1 MARAPMANALNV
13 GSTGGALAPSG
24 GNFLSTVT
32 RYTAQPSVKRAMPMM
47 IAVLSGV
54 IGLVFFALLQQ
65 PNRTTLYASLPEAEK
80 AQIVDALTNNGV
92 DVALDPA
99 TGDVL
104 VPVAD
109 LHSSRMKLAA
119 LGLPSTAADGYDSLS
134 NIPMGTSRSVE
145 MMRLKQSQEVE
156 LARSIMEIRAIKSA
170 RVHLA
175 IPERTVFVRDQAT
188 PSASVFLQLAG
199 GRSLDE
205 SQVEA
210 IINLVSASISGMS
223 KEDVTVVDQQGRM
236 LSKAIDDPASI
247 TTDNQFQYRM
257 RLENIY
263 RSRIESLV
271 SPLVGAGN
279 VNAQVNI
286 EIDFTRS
293 ESTEERVDPDGNAL
307 RSEQTSRDSTSQ
319 APARGI
325 PGTTANTPP
334 NEATLNATAA
344 VDQNGLGAEDTTN
357 NTTTSGTMS
366 ELKNYEVSRTVA
378 TTQNP
383 SNRIVRIDAAVLLRE
398 NTIIDPATGL
408 EVPEVMAPELMK
420 EIEQLVSSALGMNM
434 ARGDTLAVTSRPF
447 VNRVEGVVEN
457 WHEQPW
463 VANIAKQG
471 AMIILLAVITLG
483 VVKPLLNRVLVPSG
497 NEMVARGGL
506 SEDEATAL
514 ESIEVGEGETLE
526 DIKAKLKPKKS
537 NISMEMLD
545 TANTYDDKVALI
557 RMIVGDEA
565 GRVSN
570 VFKEMIKK
578 DMQLIG

>member
-1 MARAPMANALNV
+1 MANALNV

-271 SPLVGAGN
+271 SPLV
-279 VNAQVNI
+279 NAQVNI

-293 ESTEERVDPDGNAL
+293 ESTEERVDPNGNAL
-307 RSEQTSRDSTSQ
+307 RSEQTSRDSSSQ

-334 NEATLNATAA
+334 NEAQLAETAT
-344 VDQNGLGAEDTTN
+344 VDPNGLGAEA

-383 SNRIVRIDAAVLLRE
+383 SNRILRIDAAVLLRE
-398 NTIIDPATGL
+398 NTIIDPTTGL

-420 EIEQLVSSALGMNM
+420 EIEQLVSSALGMNKE
-434 ARGDTLAVTSRPF
+434 RGDTLAVTSRPF

-471 AMIILLAVITLG
+471 AMILLLAVITLG

-506 SEDEATAL
+506 SEDEAVAL

>member
-1 MARAPMANALNV
+1 MANALNV

-24 GNFLSTVT
+24 GNFLSTVS
-32 RYTAQPSVKRAMPMM
+32 RYTAQPSVKRALPMM
-47 IAVLSGV
+47 VAVLSGV
-54 IGLVFFALLQQ
+54 IGLIFFALLQQ

-92 DVALDPA
+92 DVALDPT

-175 IPERTVFVRDQAT
+175 VPERTVFVRDQAT

-293 ESTEERVDPDGNAL
+293 ESTEERVDPNGNAL
-307 RSEQTSRDSTSQ
+307 RSEQTSRDSSSQ

-334 NEATLNATAA
+334 NEAQLAETAT
-344 VDQNGLGAEDTTN
+344 VDPNGLGAEA

-383 SNRIVRIDAAVLLRE
+383 SNRILRIDAAVLLRE
-398 NTIIDPATGL
+398 NTIIDPTTGL

-420 EIEQLVSSALGMNM
+420 EIEQLVSSALGMNKE
-434 ARGDTLAVTSRPF
+434 RGDTLAVTSRPF

-471 AMIILLAVITLG
+471 AMILLLAVITLG

-506 SEDEATAL
+506 SEDEAVAL

>member
-1 MARAPMANALNV
+1 MANALNV
-13 GSTGGALAPSG
+13 GSTSGALTPSG
-24 GNFLSTVT
+24 GNFLSTIS

-47 IAVLSGV
+47 VAVLSGV
-54 IGLVFFALLQQ
+54 IGLIFFALLQQ

-92 DVALDPA
+92 DVALDPT

-119 LGLPSTAADGYDSLS
+119 LGLPSTVPDGYDSLS

-145 MMRLKQSQEVE
+145 MVRLKQSQEVE

-236 LSKAIDDPASI
+236 LSKAIDDPSSI

-279 VNAQVNI
+279 VNAQVNV

-293 ESTEERVDPDGNAL
+293 ETTEERVDPNGNAL

-319 APARGI
+319 AQARGI
-325 PGTTANTPP
+325 PGTVSNATP
-334 NEATLNATAA
+334 NEAALNAL
-344 VDQNGLGAEDTTN
+344 DENGLATLATEGNSTTLG
-357 NTTTSGTMS
+357 SMS

-383 SNRIVRIDAAVLLRE
+383 SNRIIRIDAAVLLRE
-398 NTIIDPATGL
+398 STIIDPITGL
-408 EVPEVMAPELMK
+408 VIPEVMAPALLK
-420 EIEQLVSSALGMNM
+420 EIEQLVSSALGMNI

-447 VNRVEGVVEN
+447 VNRVEGVIEN

-463 VANIAKQG
+463 VANVAKQV
-471 AMIILLAVITLG
+471 AMILLLAVITLG

-506 SEDEATAL
+506 SEDEAVAL

>member
-1 MARAPMANALNV
+1 MANALNV

-24 GNFLSTVT
+24 GNFLSTVS
-32 RYTAQPSVKRAMPMM
+32 RYTAQPSVKRALPMM
-47 IAVLSGV
+47 VAVLSGV
-54 IGLVFFALLQQ
+54 IGLIFFALLQQ

-92 DVALDPA
+92 DVALDPT

-293 ESTEERVDPDGNAL
+293 ESTEERVDPNGNAL

-334 NEATLNATAA
+334 NEAQLAETAT
-344 VDQNGLGAEDTTN
+344 VDPNGLGAEA

-383 SNRIVRIDAAVLLRE
+383 SNRILRIDAAVLLRE
-398 NTIIDPATGL
+398 NTIIDPTTGL

-420 EIEQLVSSALGMNM
+420 EIEQLVSSALGMNKE
-434 ARGDTLAVTSRPF
+434 RGDTLAVTSRPF

-471 AMIILLAVITLG
+471 AMILLLAVITLG

-506 SEDEATAL
+506 SEDEAVAL

>member
-1 MARAPMANALNV
+1 M
-13 GSTGGALAPSG
+13 
-24 GNFLSTVT
+24 
-32 RYTAQPSVKRAMPMM
+32 
-47 IAVLSGV
+47 
-54 IGLVFFALLQQ
+54 
-65 PNRTTLYASLPEAEK
+65 
-80 AQIVDALTNNGV
+80 
-92 DVALDPA
+92 DVALDPT

-286 EIDFTRS
+286 KLILH
-293 ESTEERVDPDGNAL
+293 VA
-307 RSEQTSRDSTSQ
+307 SR
-319 APARGI
+319 R
-325 PGTTANTPP
+325 
-334 NEATLNATAA
+334 
-344 VDQNGLGAEDTTN
+344 
-357 NTTTSGTMS
+357 
-366 ELKNYEVSRTVA
+366 KNV
-378 TTQNP
+378 
-383 SNRIVRIDAAVLLRE
+383 
-398 NTIIDPATGL
+398 
-408 EVPEVMAPELMK
+408 
-420 EIEQLVSSALGMNM
+420 
-434 ARGDTLAVTSRPF
+434 
-447 VNRVEGVVEN
+447 
-457 WHEQPW
+457 
-463 VANIAKQG
+463 
-471 AMIILLAVITLG
+471 
-483 VVKPLLNRVLVPSG
+483 
-497 NEMVARGGL
+497 
-506 SEDEATAL
+506 
-514 ESIEVGEGETLE
+514 
-526 DIKAKLKPKKS
+526 
-537 NISMEMLD
+537 
-545 TANTYDDKVALI
+545 
-557 RMIVGDEA
+557 
-565 GRVSN
+565 
-570 VFKEMIKK
+570 
-578 DMQLIG
+578 

>member
-1 MARAPMANALNV
+1 MANALNV
-13 GSTGGALAPSG
+13 GSTSGALTPSG
-24 GNFLSTVT
+24 GNFLSTIS

-47 IAVLSGV
+47 VAVLSGV
-54 IGLVFFALLQQ
+54 IGLIFFALLQQ

-92 DVALDPA
+92 DVALDPT

-119 LGLPSTAADGYDSLS
+119 LGLPSTVPDGYDSLS

-145 MMRLKQSQEVE
+145 MVRLKQSQEVE

-236 LSKAIDDPASI
+236 LSKAIDDPSSI

-279 VNAQVNI
+279 VNAQVNV

-293 ESTEERVDPDGNAL
+293 ETTEERVDPNGNAL

-319 APARGI
+319 AQARGI
-325 PGTTANTPP
+325 PGTVANAAP
-334 NEATLNATAA
+334 NEAALNVTGALDENGLATAG
-344 VDQNGLGAEDTTN
+344 NSTTLG
-357 NTTTSGTMS
+357 SMS

-383 SNRIVRIDAAVLLRE
+383 SNRIIRIDAAVLLRE
-398 NTIIDPATGL
+398 STIIDPITGL
-408 EVPEVMAPELMK
+408 VVPEVMAPALLK
-420 EIEQLVSSALGMNM
+420 EIEQLVSSALGMNI

-447 VNRVEGVVEN
+447 VNRVEGVIEN

-463 VANIAKQG
+463 VANVAKQV
-471 AMIILLAVITLG
+471 AMILLLAVITLG

-506 SEDEATAL
+506 SEDEAVAL

>member
-1 MARAPMANALNV
+1 MANALNV

-236 LSKAIDDPASI
+236 LSKAIDDPSSI

-279 VNAQVNI
+279 VNAQVNV

-293 ESTEERVDPDGNAL
+293 ETTEERVDPNGNAL

-319 APARGI
+319 AQARGI
-325 PGTTANTPP
+325 PGTVANTAA
-334 NEATLNATAA
+334 NEAALNVTAA
-344 VDQNGLGAEDTTN
+344 LDENGVATEGNSTTLG
-357 NTTTSGTMS
+357 SMS

-383 SNRIVRIDAAVLLRE
+383 SNRIIRIDAAVLLRE
-398 NTIIDPATGL
+398 STIIDPITGL
-408 EVPEVMAPELMK
+408 VVPEVMAPALLK
-420 EIEQLVSSALGMNM
+420 EIEQLVSSALGMNI

-447 VNRVEGVVEN
+447 VNRVEGVIEN

-463 VANIAKQG
+463 VANVAKQV
-471 AMIILLAVITLG
+471 AMILLLAVITLG

-506 SEDEATAL
+506 SEDEAVAL

>member
-1 MARAPMANALNV
+1 MANALNV
-13 GSTGGALAPSG
+13 GSTSGALTPSG
-24 GNFLSTVT
+24 GNFLSTIR

-47 IAVLSGV
+47 VAVLSGV
-54 IGLVFFALLQQ
+54 IGLIFFALLQQ

-92 DVALDPA
+92 DVALDPT

-119 LGLPSTAADGYDSLS
+119 LGLPSTVPDGYDSLS

-145 MMRLKQSQEVE
+145 MVRLKQSQEVE

-236 LSKAIDDPASI
+236 LSKAIDDPSSI

-279 VNAQVNI
+279 VNAQVNV

-293 ESTEERVDPDGNAL
+293 ETTEERVDPNGNAL

-319 APARGI
+319 AQARGI
-325 PGTTANTPP
+325 PGTVSNAAP
-334 NEATLNATAA
+334 NEAALNVTDALDENGLATAG
-344 VDQNGLGAEDTTN
+344 NSTTLG
-357 NTTTSGTMS
+357 SMS

-383 SNRIVRIDAAVLLRE
+383 SNRIIRIDAAVLLRE
-398 NTIIDPATGL
+398 STIIDPITGL
-408 EVPEVMAPELMK
+408 VIPEVMAPALLK
-420 EIEQLVSSALGMNM
+420 EIEQLVSSALGMNI

-447 VNRVEGVVEN
+447 VNRVEGVIEN

-463 VANIAKQG
+463 VANVAKQV
-471 AMIILLAVITLG
+471 AMILLLAVITLG

-506 SEDEATAL
+506 SEDEAVAL

>member
-1 MARAPMANALNV
+1 MANALNV
-13 GSTGGALAPSG
+13 GSTSGALTPSG
-24 GNFLSTVT
+24 GNFLSTIS

-47 IAVLSGV
+47 VAVLSGV
-54 IGLVFFALLQQ
+54 IGLIFFALLQQ

-80 AQIVDALTNNGV
+80 AQIVDALTNSGV

-119 LGLPSTAADGYDSLS
+119 LGLPSTVPDGYDSLS

-145 MMRLKQSQEVE
+145 MVRLKQSQEVE

-236 LSKAIDDPASI
+236 LSKAIDDPSSI

-279 VNAQVNI
+279 VNAQVNV

-293 ESTEERVDPDGNAL
+293 ETTEERVDPNGNAL

-319 APARGI
+319 AQARGI
-325 PGTTANTPP
+325 PGTVANAAP
-334 NEATLNATAA
+334 NEAALNVTDAL
-344 VDQNGLGAEDTTN
+344 DENGLATLATEGNSTTLG
-357 NTTTSGTMS
+357 SMS

-383 SNRIVRIDAAVLLRE
+383 SNRIIRIDAAVLLRE
-398 NTIIDPATGL
+398 STIIDPITGL
-408 EVPEVMAPELMK
+408 VIPEVMAPALLK
-420 EIEQLVSSALGMNM
+420 EIEQLVSSALGMNI

-447 VNRVEGVVEN
+447 VNRVEGVIEN

-463 VANIAKQG
+463 VANVAKQV
-471 AMIILLAVITLG
+471 AMILLLAVITLG

-506 SEDEATAL
+506 SEDEAVAL

>member
-1 MARAPMANALNV
+1 MANALNV

-24 GNFLSTVT
+24 GNFLSTVS
-32 RYTAQPSVKRAMPMM
+32 RYTAQPSVKRALPMM
-47 IAVLSGV
+47 VAVLSGV
-54 IGLVFFALLQQ
+54 IGLIFFALLQQ

-92 DVALDPA
+92 DVALDPT

-293 ESTEERVDPDGNAL
+293 ESTEERVDPNGNAL
-307 RSEQTSRDSTSQ
+307 RSEQTSRDSSSQ

-334 NEATLNATAA
+334 NEAQLAETAT
-344 VDQNGLGAEDTTN
+344 VDPNGLGAEA

-383 SNRIVRIDAAVLLRE
+383 SNRILRIDAAVLLRE
-398 NTIIDPATGL
+398 NTIIDPTTGL

-420 EIEQLVSSALGMNM
+420 EIEQLVSSALGMNK

-447 VNRVEGVVEN
+447 VNRVEGVAEN

-471 AMIILLAVITLG
+471 AMILLLAVITLG

-506 SEDEATAL
+506 SEDEAVAL

>member
-24 GNFLSTVT
+24 GNFLSTVS
-32 RYTAQPSVKRAMPMM
+32 RYTAQPSVKRALPMM
-47 IAVLSGV
+47 VAVLSGV
-54 IGLVFFALLQQ
+54 IGLIFFALLQQ

-92 DVALDPA
+92 DVALDPT

-293 ESTEERVDPDGNAL
+293 ESTEERVDPNGNAL
-307 RSEQTSRDSTSQ
+307 RSEQTSRDSSSQ

-334 NEATLNATAA
+334 NEAQLAETAT
-344 VDQNGLGAEDTTN
+344 VDPNGLGAEA

-383 SNRIVRIDAAVLLRE
+383 SNRILRIDAAVLLRE
-398 NTIIDPATGL
+398 NTIIDPTTGL

-420 EIEQLVSSALGMNM
+420 EIEQLVSSALGMNKE
-434 ARGDTLAVTSRPF
+434 RGDTLAVTSRPF

-471 AMIILLAVITLG
+471 AMILLLAVITLG

-506 SEDEATAL
+506 SEDEAVAL

-570 VFKEMIKK
+570 VCKEMIKK

>member
-1 MARAPMANALNV
+1 MANALNV
-13 GSTGGALAPSG
+13 GSTSGALTPSG
-24 GNFLSTVT
+24 GNFLSTIS

-47 IAVLSGV
+47 VAVLSGV
-54 IGLVFFALLQQ
+54 IGLIFFALLQQ

-92 DVALDPA
+92 DVSLDPT

-119 LGLPSTAADGYDSLS
+119 LGLPSTVPDGYDSLS

-145 MMRLKQSQEVE
+145 MVRLKQSQEVE

-236 LSKAIDDPASI
+236 LSKAIDDPSSI

-279 VNAQVNI
+279 VNAQVNV

-293 ESTEERVDPDGNAL
+293 ETTEERVDPNGNAL

-319 APARGI
+319 AQARGI
-325 PGTTANTPP
+325 PGTVANAAP
-334 NEATLNATAA
+334 NEAALNVTAA
-344 VDQNGLGAEDTTN
+344 LDENGLATSATEGNSTTLG
-357 NTTTSGTMS
+357 SMS

-383 SNRIVRIDAAVLLRE
+383 SNRIIRIDAAVLLRE
-398 NTIIDPATGL
+398 STIIDPITGL
-408 EVPEVMAPELMK
+408 VVPEVMAPALLK
-420 EIEQLVSSALGMNM
+420 EIEQLVSSALGMNI

-447 VNRVEGVVEN
+447 VNRVEGVIEN

-463 VANIAKQG
+463 VANVAKQV
-471 AMIILLAVITLG
+471 AMILLLAVITLG

-506 SEDEATAL
+506 SEDEAVAL

>member
-24 GNFLSTVT
+24 GNFLSTVS
-32 RYTAQPSVKRAMPMM
+32 RYTAQPSVKRALPMM
-47 IAVLSGV
+47 VAVLSGV
-54 IGLVFFALLQQ
+54 IGLIFFALLQQ

-92 DVALDPA
+92 DVALDPT

-293 ESTEERVDPDGNAL
+293 ESTEERVDPNGNAL
-307 RSEQTSRDSTSQ
+307 RSEQTSRDSSSQ

-334 NEATLNATAA
+334 NEAQLAETAT
-344 VDQNGLGAEDTTN
+344 VDPNGLGAEA

-383 SNRIVRIDAAVLLRE
+383 SNRILRIDAAVLLRE
-398 NTIIDPATGL
+398 NTIIDPTTGL

-420 EIEQLVSSALGMNM
+420 EIEQLVSSALGMNKE
-434 ARGDTLAVTSRPF
+434 RGDTLAVTSRPF

-471 AMIILLAVITLG
+471 AMILLLAVITLG

-506 SEDEATAL
+506 SEDEAVAL

>member
-1 MARAPMANALNV
+1 MANALNV
-13 GSTGGALAPSG
+13 GSTSGALTPSG
-24 GNFLSTVT
+24 GNFLSTIS

-47 IAVLSGV
+47 VAVLSGV
-54 IGLVFFALLQQ
+54 IGLIFFALLQQ

-92 DVALDPA
+92 DVALDPT

-119 LGLPSTAADGYDSLS
+119 LGLPSTVPDGYDSLS

-145 MMRLKQSQEVE
+145 MVRLKQSQEVE

-236 LSKAIDDPASI
+236 LSKAIDDPSSI

-279 VNAQVNI
+279 VNAQVNV

-293 ESTEERVDPDGNAL
+293 ETTEERVDPNGNAL

-319 APARGI
+319 AQARGI
-325 PGTTANTPP
+325 PGTVANAAP
-334 NEATLNATAA
+334 NEAALNVTAA
-344 VDQNGLGAEDTTN
+344 LDENGLKTSATEGNSTTLG
-357 NTTTSGTMS
+357 SMS

-383 SNRIVRIDAAVLLRE
+383 SNRIIRIDAAVLLRE
-398 NTIIDPATGL
+398 STIIDPITGL
-408 EVPEVMAPELMK
+408 VVPEVMAPALLK
-420 EIEQLVSSALGMNM
+420 EIEQLVSSALGMNI

-447 VNRVEGVVEN
+447 VNRVEGVIEN

-463 VANIAKQG
+463 VANVAKQV
-471 AMIILLAVITLG
+471 AMILLLAVITLG

-506 SEDEATAL
+506 SEDEAVAL

>member
-1 MARAPMANALNV
+1 MANAVNV
-13 GSTGGALAPSG
+13 ETSGGALTPSS
-24 GNFLSTVT
+24 GNVLSSFR
-32 RYTAQPSVKRAMPMM
+32 RYTAQPSVKRALPMM
-47 IAVLSGV
+47 VAVLSGV
-54 IGLVFFALLQQ
+54 IGLLFFALMQQ
-65 PNRTTLYASLPEAEK
+65 PTRTTLYAALPEAEK

-92 DVALDPA
+92 DVVLDPA
-99 TGDVL
+99 TGDIL

-109 LHSSRMKLAA
+109 LHSSRMKMAA
-119 LGLPSTAADGYDSLS
+119 LGLPSTVTDGYDALS
-134 NIPMGTSRSVE
+134 DIPMGTSRSVE
-145 MMRLKQSQEVE
+145 MMRLKQSQEIE
-156 LARSIMEIRAIKSA
+156 LARSIMEIKAIKSA

-175 IPERTVFVRDQAT
+175 IPQRTVFVRNQAT
-188 PSASVFLQLAG
+188 PSASVFVQLMG

-210 IINLVSASISGMS
+210 IVNLISASISGMS
-223 KEDVTVVDQQGRM
+223 KEDVTVVDQMGRM
-236 LSKAIDDPASI
+236 LSKAIDDPSSI

-286 EIDFTRS
+286 DIDFTRS
-293 ESTEERVDPDGNAL
+293 EFTEERVDPDGNAL
-307 RSEQTSRDSTSQ
+307 RSEQRSRDTTSKDQ
-319 APARGI
+319 ARGI
-325 PGTTANTPP
+325 PGTTANQPP
-334 NEATLNATAA
+334 DQAELVATTEMNE
-344 VDQNGLGAEDTTN
+344 NGLSTATPSVASETT
-357 NTTTSGTMS
+357 S
-366 ELKNYEVSRTVA
+366 ELKNYEVSRRVA

-383 SNRIVRIDAAVLLRE
+383 SNRIIRIDAAVLLRE
-398 NTIIDPATGL
+398 NTNLDPATGL
-408 EVPEVMAPELMK
+408 EVPEVMTPELMA
-420 EIEQLVSSALGMNM
+420 EIEQLVSSALGMD
-434 ARGDTLAVTSRPF
+434 AERGDTLTVTSRPF
-447 VNRVEGVVEN
+447 VNRVEGIIEN

-463 VANIAKQG
+463 VENIAKQG
-471 AMIILLAVITLG
+471 TMILLLAVITLG
-483 VVKPLLNRVLVPSG
+483 VVRPLLNRVLVPSG

-506 SEDEATAL
+506 SDDEATAL

-570 VFKEMIKK
+570 VFKEMIRK
-578 DMQLIG
+578 DMGVVG

>member
-145 MMRLKQSQEVE
+145 MTRLKQSQEVE

-293 ESTEERVDPDGNAL
+293 ESTEERVDPNGNAL

-334 NEATLNATAA
+334 NEAQLAETAT
-344 VDQNGLGAEDTTN
+344 VDPNGLGAEA

-383 SNRIVRIDAAVLLRE
+383 SNRILRIDAAVLLRE

>member
-24 GNFLSTVT
+24 GNFLSTVS
-32 RYTAQPSVKRAMPMM
+32 RYTAQPSVKRALPMM
-47 IAVLSGV
+47 VAVLSGV
-54 IGLVFFALLQQ
+54 IGLIFFALLQQ

-92 DVALDPA
+92 DVALDPT

-156 LARSIMEIRAIKSA
+156 LARSIMEIRAIKSG

-175 IPERTVFVRDQAT
+175 ITERTVFVRDQAT

-293 ESTEERVDPDGNAL
+293 ESTEERVDPNGNAL
-307 RSEQTSRDSTSQ
+307 RSEQTSRDSSSQ

-334 NEATLNATAA
+334 NEAQLAETAT
-344 VDQNGLGAEDTTN
+344 VDPNGLGAEA

-383 SNRIVRIDAAVLLRE
+383 SNRILRIDAAVLLRE
-398 NTIIDPATGL
+398 NTIIDPTTGL

-420 EIEQLVSSALGMNM
+420 EIEQLVSSALGMNKE
-434 ARGDTLAVTSRPF
+434 RGDTLAVTSRPF

-471 AMIILLAVITLG
+471 AMILLLAVITLG

-506 SEDEATAL
+506 SEDEAVAL

>member
-1 MARAPMANALNV
+1 MANALNV

-24 GNFLSTVT
+24 GNFLSTVS
-32 RYTAQPSVKRAMPMM
+32 RYTAQPSVKRALPMM
-47 IAVLSGV
+47 VAVLSGV
-54 IGLVFFALLQQ
+54 IGLIFFALLQQ
-65 PNRTTLYASLPEAEK
+65 PNRTTLYAALPEAEK

-293 ESTEERVDPDGNAL
+293 ESTEERVDPNGNAL
-307 RSEQTSRDSTSQ
+307 RSEQTSRDSSSQ

-334 NEATLNATAA
+334 NEAQLAETAT
-344 VDQNGLGAEDTTN
+344 VDPNGLGAEA

-383 SNRIVRIDAAVLLRE
+383 SNRILRIDAAVLLRE
-398 NTIIDPATGL
+398 NTIIDPTTGL

-420 EIEQLVSSALGMNM
+420 EIEQLVSSALGMNKE
-434 ARGDTLAVTSRPF
+434 RGDTLAVTSRPF

-471 AMIILLAVITLG
+471 AMILLLAVITLG

-506 SEDEATAL
+506 SEDEAVAL

>member
-1 MARAPMANALNV
+1 MANALNV

-24 GNFLSTVT
+24 GNFLSTVS
-32 RYTAQPSVKRAMPMM
+32 RYTAQPSVKRALPMM
-47 IAVLSGV
+47 VAVLSGV
-54 IGLVFFALLQQ
+54 IGLIFFALLQQ

-92 DVALDPA
+92 DVALDPT

-293 ESTEERVDPDGNAL
+293 ESTEERVDPNGNAL
-307 RSEQTSRDSTSQ
+307 RSEQTSRDSSSQ

-334 NEATLNATAA
+334 NEAQLAETAT
-344 VDQNGLGAEDTTN
+344 VDPNGLGAEA

-383 SNRIVRIDAAVLLRE
+383 SNRILRIDAAVLLRE
-398 NTIIDPATGL
+398 NTIIDPTTGL

-420 EIEQLVSSALGMNM
+420 EIEQLVSSALGMNKE
-434 ARGDTLAVTSRPF
+434 RGDTLAVTSRPF

-471 AMIILLAVITLG
+471 AMILLLTVITLG

-506 SEDEATAL
+506 SEDEAVAL